1 MGIHPCSL
9 DFGRRGKDGSECSSR
24 TRVEGSADRQGS
36 RTRSPAGDRSGLDVR
51 SSGHP
56 DPGVQSGESGRG
68 ECLLGSDRHWVEC
81 SRSPGSREDLAD
93 PSLVESVTSR
103 STGDHTLVPVVRSS
117 GSGLLTG
124 PTDQS
129 VRRVM
134 SSGRS
139 VGGSIRS
146 TGPVDRSGSPD
157 RSTGLGHR
165 PGRLV
170 STSFL
175 VLRSGF
181 RIRSEWG
188 WS

>member
-1 MGIHPCSL
+1 MLS
-9 DFGRRGKDGSECSSR
+9 
-24 TRVEGSADRQGS
+24 
-36 RTRSPAGDRSGLDVR
+36 DRSGLDVR

-68 ECLLGSDRHWVEC
+68 EGLLGSDRHRVER

-103 STGDHTLVPVVRSS
+103 STGDRTMVPVVRSS
-117 GSGLLTG
+117 GSG

-129 VRRVM
+129 VRRV
-134 SSGRS
+134 
-139 VGGSIRS
+139 RS
-146 TGPVDRSGSPD
+146 TGPVDRSGDRSGLLVRSTGLVHWSGRPV

-165 PGRLV
+165 AGRLV

-181 RIRSEWG
+181 PDTE
-188 WS
+188 